1 MFMKIDRLCRAPR
14 GAFSLLLAL
23 VLGLSGSAALANS
36 DPFTGIAAPGGA
48 GIGAF
53 ARSYGSPYRGVGTQ
67 HDFLPMYLYE
77 GERLYFHSHS
87 IGAKFGTVAT
97 EPRFDVFLRRRFEGT
112 PFD

>member
-1 MFMKIDRLCRAPR
+1 MFMKIDRFGGGSR
-14 GAFSLLLAL
+14 GACSLLLAL
-23 VLGLSGSAALANS
+23 VLGLAGSSARANS

-53 ARSYGSPYRGVGTQ
+53 SRSQRSPYRGAGTQ

-87 IGAKFGTVAT
+87 IGLKFGAVAS
-97 EPRFDVFLRRRFEGT
+97 EPRYDIFLRRR
-112 PFD
+112 